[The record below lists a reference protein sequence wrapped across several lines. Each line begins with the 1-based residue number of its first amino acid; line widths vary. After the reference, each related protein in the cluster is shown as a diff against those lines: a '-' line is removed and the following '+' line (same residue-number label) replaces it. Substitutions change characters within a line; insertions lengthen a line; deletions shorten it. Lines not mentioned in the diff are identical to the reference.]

1 MAEVQFYFDYRSPY
15 AYLAHSQLRGL
26 PATISYHPFDI
37 RAVMEKVGNVPTSVT
52 CKPKNR
58 YIQADLRRWIA
69 HYGVPF
75 QRNPDIMELDS
86 ARLLRATLLAANR
99 GPMGELVTALF
110 SAMWG
115 EPQPLKT
122 PSQVADIMRRAGIND
137 PALEAEID
145 DPSWDTVLQRAT
157 TEAADRGVFGAPC
170 MFVGDEM
177 FFGNDRLDFVRAELE
192 RAA

>member
-1 MAEVQFYFDYRSPY
+1 
-15 AYLAHSQLRGL
+15 
-26 PATISYHPFDI
+26 
-37 RAVMEKVGNVPTSVT
+37 
-52 CKPKNR
+52 
-58 YIQADLRRWIA
+58 
-69 HYGVPF
+69 
-75 QRNPDIMELDS
+75 MELDS
-86 ARLLRATLLAANR
+86 ARLLRATLWAANR
-99 GPMGELVTALF
+99 RPMGELVTALF